1 MSEQT
6 STTHFGYKTVAATEK
21 ETLVAGVFH
30 SVAARHDL
38 MNDLMSFG
46 IHRLWKRFTID
57 CSGVRKAEGAGSGWR
72 HRRSDRQVFRIVGET
87 GQVVLADIND
97 PC

>member
-1 MSEQT
+1 MLYGYLRMSEQT
-6 STTHFGYKTVAATEK
+6 TTTHFGYKTVAATEK

-30 SVAARHDL
+30 SVAAKYDL

-57 CSGVRKAEGAGSGWR
+57 CSGVRKD
-72 HRRSDRQVFRIVGET
+72 RRCWIW
-87 GQVVLADIND
+87 LAAQGI
-97 PC
+97 